1 MPPIP
6 ASRRVV
12 AAVIGCSA
20 FFLIGWSAL
29 LVPSLIRSIEANFD
43 QTDAAIGTY
52 FLLTSLF
59 SATGS
64 VGGGLLTERV
74 GRKVVLSVAAAL
86 LGLGLLAIGTVGSW
100 GLFLLAA
107 VPIGMGFGGIDGGVN
122 GLILDL
128 YPEIR
133 GRALN
138 VAHLCFSLGAL
149 GSPLVVGRALEAGA
163 SWEGPILATA
173 VAAIVVAV
181 LLAIGPLPSGR
192 HARPVGS
199 AAGTAGAGGVPWR
212 VGLAWTLVGLG
223 IAIGCYVAAEIGVSN
238 WLVRFLDSASI
249 GLATAALALFWAA
262 LSLGR
267 LASAAWSDRFDHA
280 RLAALS
286 ATVSGI
292 ALVAAV
298 AVPSIPA
305 SILLFGV
312 VGFAFGPVYPLI
324 MAVAGDRYPKR
335 AAAVSGLLAGC
346 AVVGS
351 VFYPPLMGFMSVTV
365 GLGPAMT
372 GAGILSLAAGVALW
386 LVSRSRTAE
395 RADGLEAATAA

>member
-1 MPPIP
+1 MPPSP
-6 ASRRVV
+6 ARRRAI

-43 QTDAAIGTY
+43 QTDAAVGTY
-52 FLLTSLF
+52 FLFQSLF

-64 VGGGLLTERV
+64 VSGGLLTERL
-74 GRKVVLSVAAAL
+74 GRRVVLTLAASL
-86 LGLGLLAIGTVGSW
+86 VGLGLLTIATVESW
-100 GLFLLAA
+100 ELFLLAA
-107 VPIGMGFGGIDGGVN
+107 VPFGLGFGAIDGGVN
-122 GLILDL
+122 GLVLDL
-128 YPEIR
+128 YPESR

-138 VAHLCFSLGAL
+138 LAHICFSLGAL
-149 GSPLVVGRALEAGA
+149 GSPLVVGRALEAGLPWQA
-163 SWEGPILATA
+163 PIIATA
-173 VAAIVVAV
+173 LAAIVIAV

-192 HARPVGS
+192 HARPVGD
-199 AAGTAGAGGVPWR
+199 GDGAPGASWR
-212 VGLAWTLVGLG
+212 VGLAWVLVGLG

-238 WLVRFLDSASI
+238 WLVRFLDSATI
-249 GLATAALALFWAA
+249 GLATAALALYWGA

-280 RLAALS
+280 RLAAVS

-298 AVPSIPA
+298 AVPSIPM

-312 VGFAFGPVYPLI
+312 VGFAFGPIYPLI

-335 AAAVSGLLAGC
+335 SAAVSGLLAGC
-346 AVVGS
+346 AVAGS

-365 GLGPAMT
+365 GLAPAMT
-372 GAGILSLAAGVALW
+372 GAGILALAAGIALW
-386 LVSRSRTAE
+386 LVARAGASE
-395 RADGLEAATAA
+395 RADALEAATSA

>member
-1 MPPIP
+1 MPPSP
-6 ASRRVV
+6 ARRRAI

-43 QTDAAIGTY
+43 QTDAAVGTY
-52 FLLTSLF
+52 FLFQSLF

-64 VGGGLLTERV
+64 VSGGLLTERL
-74 GRKVVLSVAAAL
+74 GRRVVLTLAASL
-86 LGLGLLAIGTVGSW
+86 VGLGLLTIATVESW
-100 GLFLLAA
+100 ELFLLAA
-107 VPIGMGFGGIDGGVN
+107 VPFGLGFGAIDGGVN
-122 GLILDL
+122 GLVLDL
-128 YPEIR
+128 YPESR

-138 VAHLCFSLGAL
+138 LAHICFSLGAL
-149 GSPLVVGRALEAGA
+149 GSPLVVGRALEAGLPWQA
-163 SWEGPILATA
+163 PIIATA
-173 VAAIVVAV
+173 LAAIVIAV

-192 HARPVGS
+192 HARPVGD
-199 AAGTAGAGGVPWR
+199 GDGAPGASWR
-212 VGLAWTLVGLG
+212 VGLAWVLVGLG

-238 WLVRFLDSASI
+238 WLVRFLDSATI
-249 GLATAALALFWAA
+249 GLATAALALYWGA

-280 RLAALS
+280 RLAAVS

-298 AVPSIPA
+298 AVPSIPM

-312 VGFAFGPVYPLI
+312 VGFAFGPIYPLI

-335 AAAVSGLLAGC
+335 SAAVSGLLAGC

-365 GLGPAMT
+365 GLAPAMT
-372 GAGILSLAAGVALW
+372 GAGILALAAGIALW
-386 LVSRSRTAE
+386 LVARAGASE
-395 RADGLEAATAA
+395 RADALEAATSA

>member
-1 MPPIP
+1 MPPSP
-6 ASRRVV
+6 ARRRAI

-29 LVPSLIRSIEANFD
+29 LVPSLIRSIEASFG
-43 QTDAAIGTY
+43 QTDAAVGTY
-52 FLLTSLF
+52 FLFQSLF

-64 VGGGLLTERV
+64 VSGGLLTERV
-74 GRKVVLSVAAAL
+74 GRRVVLTLAASL
-86 LGLGLLAIGTVGSW
+86 VGLGLLTIGTVGSW
-100 GLFLLAA
+100 ELILLAA
-107 VPIGMGFGGIDGGVN
+107 VPFGLGFGAIDGGVN
-122 GLILDL
+122 GLVLDL
-128 YPEIR
+128 YPESR

-138 VAHLCFSLGAL
+138 LAHICFSLGAL
-149 GSPLVVGRALEAGA
+149 GSPLVVGRALEGGIPWQA
-163 SWEGPILATA
+163 PIIATA
-173 VAAIVVAV
+173 LAAIVIAV

-192 HARPVGS
+192 HAHPIGEGAGAS
-199 AAGTAGAGGVPWR
+199 AASWR
-212 VGLAWTLVGLG
+212 VGLAWALVGLG

-238 WLVRFLDSASI
+238 WLVRFLDSATI
-249 GLATAALALFWAA
+249 GLATAALALYWGA

-280 RLAALS
+280 RLAAVS

-298 AVPSIPA
+298 AVPSIPM

-312 VGFAFGPVYPLI
+312 VGFAFGPIYPLI

-335 AAAVSGLLAGC
+335 SAAVSGLLAGC

-351 VFYPPLMGFMSVTV
+351 VFYPPLMGFMSVTI
-365 GLGPAMT
+365 GLAPAMT
-372 GAGILSLAAGVALW
+372 GAGILALAAGLALW
-386 LVSRSRTAE
+386 LVARAGSSE
-395 RADGLEAATAA
+395 RAEALEAATSA

>member
-1 MPPIP
+1 MPPSP
-6 ASRRVV
+6 DRRRVI
-12 AAVIGCSA
+12 AAVIGCAA

-29 LVPSLIRSIEANFD
+29 LVPSLIRSFEANCG
-43 QTDAAIGTY
+43 QTAAAVGAY
-52 FLLTSLF
+52 VLFTSLF

-64 VGGGLLTERV
+64 VGGGLLTERI
-74 GRKVVLSVAAAL
+74 GRRFVLTLAASL

-100 GLFLLAA
+100 DLFMLAA
-107 VPIGMGFGGIDGGVN
+107 VPFGLGFGTIDGGVN
-122 GLILDL
+122 GLVLDL
-128 YPEIR
+128 YPESR

-138 VAHLCFSLGAL
+138 FAHLCFSLGAL
-149 GSPLVVGRALEAGA
+149 GSPLVVGRALEAGMP
-163 SWEGPILATA
+163 WEGPIIVTA
-173 VAAIVVAV
+173 LAAIVVAI
-181 LLAIGPLPSGR
+181 LLAVGPLPSGR
-192 HARPVGS
+192 HARPVGE
-199 AAGTAGAGGVPWR
+199 GAGLSVSSLR

-238 WLVRFLDSASI
+238 WLVRFLDSATI
-249 GLATAALALFWAA
+249 GLATAALALYWGA

-280 RLAALS
+280 RFAALS

-386 LVSRSRTAE
+386 LVSRSRAAE